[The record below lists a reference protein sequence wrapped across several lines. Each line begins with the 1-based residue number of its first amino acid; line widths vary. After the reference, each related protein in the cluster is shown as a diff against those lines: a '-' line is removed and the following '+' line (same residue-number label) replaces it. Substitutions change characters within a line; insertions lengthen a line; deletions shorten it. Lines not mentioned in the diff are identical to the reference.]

1 MKRQLLLLCL
11 ALGASDLISLAASL
25 SASPVTTAGLSASGA
40 DPGVCADING
50 DQILGSDI
58 ARALPAFRPLPQESR
73 IAPAPVPGGTRVF
86 SEPELVSLGARFGIR
101 VSVVPQ
107 PVCFRVPVAPLS
119 REAVLV
125 AMRLS
130 LPSPDTRI
138 ELAEVSSEPVPP
150 GVIQFPLTGLVHPAL
165 VDTPAL
171 WRGEVV
177 AGSRHFTIWAK
188 ARISTPLTRLIAVE
202 DLKPGQLIQAHQV
215 RAELYD
221 GFPALKTGLPG
232 LQDFT
237 GPQDVTGMMPLRS
250 VLAGSEIRSGNLV
263 KPFDVARGDL
273 VHVEVRMGKARL
285 SLRGRAEAAGRVGDM
300 IAVRNPES
308 NTTFRARIEGKDIVL
323 VDPQRS
329 GAE

>member
-1 MKRQLLLLCL
+1 MKPKLFLLWL
-11 ALGASDLISLAASL
+11 ALG
-25 SASPVTTAGLSASGA
+25 TSGA
-40 DPGVCADING
+40 LAPAATLPPSAALETDASVCIDVDG
-50 DQILGSDI
+50 DQILGSDM
-58 ARALPAFRPLPQESR
+58 ARAFPAFRALPQE
-73 IAPAPVPGGTRVF
+73 IHIAPVPVFGGTRIF

-107 PVCFRVPVAPLS
+107 PVCFRVPAAPLS
-119 REAVLV
+119 REAVLA

-130 LPSPDTRI
+130 LPSPNTRI
-138 ELAEVSSEPVPP
+138 DLADVSPEPVPP
-150 GVIQFPLTGLVHPAL
+150 GVIQFPLGGLIHPAL

-188 ARISTPLTRLIAVE
+188 AKISTPLTRLVAVE
-202 DLKPGQLIQAHQV
+202 DLRPGQIVQANQI

-221 GFPALKTGLPG
+221 GFPVVKTGPP
-232 LQDFT
+232 T
-237 GPQDVTGMMPLRS
+237 IQDVTGMMPLRTVS
-250 VLAGSEIRSGNLV
+250 AGSEIRPEYMV
-263 KPFDVARGDL
+263 RPFDVARGDL

-285 SLRGRAEAAGRVGDM
+285 SLRGRAEAAGRVGDV
-300 IAVRNPES
+300 ISVRNPES
-308 NTTFRARIEGKDIVL
+308 NTIFRARVEGKDIVL